1 MSSPRSAIGYCLHL
15 QDIQYHLLVC
25 SRSFRLRGII
35 KYILRVPHGEVS
47 DRFNR
52 RYPQCMSRIT
62 DETSG
67 FEILL
72 FRATHE
78 YDESRC
84 SRLRRGSTRST
95 VLDIAPRLEE
105 PGLLKDRKNEESGF
119 FLQICVCILILM
131 CPKLPEFTVLLKGYY
146 L

>member
-15 QDIQYHLLVC
+15 QDIQYHLLVF

-35 KYILRVPHGEVS
+35 KCILRVPHGEVS
-47 DRFNR
+47 DRLNR

-72 FRATHE
+72 FKATHE

-105 PGLLKDRKNEESGF
+105 PGLLKNRKKKTRKAF
-119 FLQICVCILILM
+119 FFFFKFAFV
-131 CPKLPEFTVLLKGYY
+131 Y
-146 L
+146 